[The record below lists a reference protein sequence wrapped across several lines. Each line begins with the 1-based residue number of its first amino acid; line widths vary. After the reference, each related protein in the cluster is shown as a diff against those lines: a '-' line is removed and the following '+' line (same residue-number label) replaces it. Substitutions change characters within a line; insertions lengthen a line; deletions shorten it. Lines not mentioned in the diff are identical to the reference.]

1 MAFLRYL
8 LFVLLIS
15 VGVGLIAKY
24 IMLLIRKA
32 KKTEEKVY
40 DKLEEKILPKDKA
53 KPKTKKKK

>member
-40 DKLEEKILPKDKA
+40 DKLEEKILLKDKA